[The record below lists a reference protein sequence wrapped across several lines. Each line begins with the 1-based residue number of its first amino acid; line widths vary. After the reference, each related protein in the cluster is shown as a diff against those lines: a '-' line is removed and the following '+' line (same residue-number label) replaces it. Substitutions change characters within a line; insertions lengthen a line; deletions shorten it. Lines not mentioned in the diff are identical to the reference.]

1 MSASSKLPAAQ
12 PGHVL
17 VILRITL
24 GALFASTFFE
34 NLEKGLYSAEGYAGL
49 IRSYVHYGHAPAVW
63 KAVMGSI
70 AAAAVFTAPLQAAL
84 EASLAVLLII
94 GLFARPA
101 ALMAFV
107 FLSSLWVSE
116 WGIAW
121 IWELLM
127 PMVVAA
133 SLALGPS
140 GQHMAVDVA
149 VAQRSPGIAIW

>member
-1 MSASSKLPAAQ
+1 MWASSKLPAAQ

-24 GALFASTFFE
+24 GAMFGSTFFS
-34 NLEKGLYSAEGYAGL
+34 NLEKGLYSAHGYAGL
-49 IRSYVHYGHAPAVW
+49 IRSYIHYGHAPAVW
-63 KAVMGSI
+63 KAVMGSM

-94 GLFARPA
+94 GLFSRPA

-116 WGIAW
+116 WGIGW

-127 PMVVAA
+127 PMIVAA
-133 SLALGPS
+133 SLVLGPS

-149 VAQRSPGIAIW
+149 VAERWPRIAFW

>member
-34 NLEKGLYSAEGYAGL
+34 NLEKGLYSSEGYAGL

-140 GQHMAVDVA
+140 GQHMAVDLA
-149 VAQRSPGIAIW
+149 VAQRWPRIAIW